1 MSAISDTDR
10 IRAILARVPDP
21 EIPAVSVVDLGIVR
35 EIAASTVTITPTY
48 TGCPATMAIEQSIR
62 EALDA
67 NGFADVAIET
77 TLVAAMV
84 HRLDQRRG
92 PREAARLWHRAAAEG
107 RSIGFAEEPNAAEC
121 PQCGSI
127 QHRRNLPLRLDAV
140 QSAVALQGLRGAVRP
155 VQVSLMASIDFHKLR
170 VAEVKRE
177 TPDAVSVRFELPEA
191 LREAFAFKAGQHL
204 TFRRE
209 FGGEEMRRNYSVC
222 VAPSEGVLKI
232 GVKKIA
238 GGAFSSW
245 VNDELKAGDELEVM
259 APHGS
264 FCWSFDPDARRE
276 YVAFAGG
283 SGITPILSLM
293 KTALAMEPHS
303 RFTLFYGNRNS
314 PGVMFLEEIAGLKD
328 RYIDRLSVFH
338 FLEEEEEEIE
348 LFNGRLD
355 AAKVQEILSTLVKPV
370 TSTRSS
376 SAALAR

>member
-1 MSAISDTDR
+1 
-10 IRAILARVPDP
+10 
-21 EIPAVSVVDLGIVR
+21 
-35 EIAASTVTITPTY
+35 
-48 TGCPATMAIEQSIR
+48 
-62 EALDA
+62 
-67 NGFADVAIET
+67 
-77 TLVAAMV
+77 
-84 HRLDQRRG
+84 
-92 PREAARLWHRAAAEG
+92 
-107 RSIGFAEEPNAAEC
+107 
-121 PQCGSI
+121 
-127 QHRRNLPLRLDAV
+127 
-140 QSAVALQGLRGAVRP
+140 
-155 VQVSLMASIDFHKLR
+155 MASIDFHKLR

-177 TPDAVSVRFELPEA
+177 TSDAVSVRFDLPEA

-209 FGGEEMRRNYSVC
+209 FGGEEVRRNYSVC
-222 VAPSEGVLKI
+222 VSPSEGVLKI

-293 KTALAMEPHS
+293 KTALAMEPNS

-314 PGVMFLEEIAGLKD
+314 FGVMFLEEIAGLKD

-355 AAKVQEILSTLVKPV
+355 TAKVQEVLSTLVKPSDV
-370 TSTRSS
+370 DAFFICGPGPMMDAVEEALLAKNVDKPRILIERFTTGPL
-376 SAALAR
+376 SAAQAAAARALEEKAAGLKMSVTLNGRRMQVAFDPANHSILDNVRAAGLPAPFACKGGVCATCRAKVTAGEVSMKVNYGLSEQEIAHGYVLTCQATPLTEGVALTYDV